1 MPHRPRARL
10 THPPTRAELCT
21 GRAATD
27 ATTEYITATLASSF
41 DACVRDMAGRG
52 GATPELTDALS
63 SLGER
68 WSARIMADYMTSSLR
83 MDAPFCTSDE
93 LIVTDGV
100 SGGARPL
107 LDLTR
112 ARVTQRLVPL
122 LERGATPIVTGFFGA
137 SPSGL
142 LTTLGR
148 GGSDLSAAVLGHAL
162 DAEEVALY
170 KVEHTTRADG
180 WMDEWRAGWV
190 AVVHDADPSATISSL
205 SYEEAAELGHFAKKV
220 LHPETVFPAVDKRI
234 PIAVRNT
241 NDPGHPGTCIGGSGP
256 RPPLDEGAGRVQT
269 ITRMQLTAYE
279 QRHAPIADVDVAAL
293 HVAREEACLVVLVG
307 SRVMALPGITEAVT
321 GVLKGAGIPVQ
332 VPRRV
337 NGSAHNFSVLV
348 PESARANAVQL
359 LHKSFVVI

>member
-1 MPHRPRARL
+1 M
-10 THPPTRAELCT
+10 
-21 GRAATD
+21 D
-27 ATTEYITATLASSF
+27 ATTEYIAASLAASF
-41 DACVRDMAGRG
+41 DASVRDMAGRG

-68 WSARIMADYMTSSLR
+68 WSARIMADYMTSTLGV
-83 MDAPFCTSDE
+83 DAPFCPSDE

-112 ARVTQRLVPL
+112 TRVTQRLGPL

-162 DAEEVALY
+162 DAQEVALY

-180 WMDEWRAGWV
+180 WMDEWTAGWV
-190 AVVHDADPSATISSL
+190 GVVHDADPSATIGSL

-241 NDPGHPGTCIGGSGP
+241 YDPGHPGTCIGGGRAGPPAAQTAGP
-256 RPPLDEGAGRVQT
+256 RPPPEEGCGRVQT
-269 ITRMQLTAYE
+269 ITRMPLAAYE
-279 QRHAPIADVDVAAL
+279 QRHAPIADVDIAAL
-293 HVAREEACLVVLVG
+293 RVAREEASLVVLVG

-321 GVLKGAGIPVQ
+321 GVLRGAGIPVQ

-359 LHKSFVVI
+359 LHKSFVAPAI